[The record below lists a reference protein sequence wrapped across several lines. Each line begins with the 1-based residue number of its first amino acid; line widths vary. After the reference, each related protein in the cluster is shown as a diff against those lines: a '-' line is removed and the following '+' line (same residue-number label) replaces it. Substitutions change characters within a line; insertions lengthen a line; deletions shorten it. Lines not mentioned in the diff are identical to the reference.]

1 MGHEVPGMR
10 GVYSHVTPG
19 MRAELKAGWQELW
32 VASLDDRARL
42 AQRSAGP
49 VPGNLLAA
57 QH

>member
-1 MGHEVPGMR
+1 MR